1 MSHTKPQAEDS
12 DSIKSLAVTVATHA
26 LGSLSE
32 EQYLA
37 LSRENPD
44 LFDALLQRQILLIA
58 PKSKARLELSLKQT
72 PLGVLP
78 LSVIESLGIA
88 EKIYSAVISNLEP
101 YCDKCQQ
108 VAIPPG
114 NLANTTFP
122 NGGVVAISVVG
133 DDDQFSLRERCEWL
147 GSERAIISDKLV
159 SASDLSDSDQGEP
172 VIALVANA
180 TEASLSSELSKWFA
194 RGGSEARITHFK
206 SRDSKGVELAR
217 VKGSWSCPK
226 CDVRLA
232 DATRLDLER
241 ANRCGVCKGAGWL
254 ISGDDTRL
262 VACRDC
268 IGFGVVTPMANYRFN
283 GLALRD
289 LATLSFDELV
299 SVGSKSLSD
308 ELKFSLN
315 TIIGCGFGEY
325 PLGAAVE
332 FFSRGELA
340 LLSIASA
347 ELSGLK
353 AAKYLVDRDL
363 GDIGLTKD
371 RPSFIGP
378 EKIIVLSAP
387 TKSVQVKVA
396 NSCCS
401 SSEKSL
407 VLRDIRR
414 GPIEL
419 SEARFPLEG
428 ISAIRGGVGG
438 GKSLLLKIIA
448 ERFQKRKKFEHIAS
462 FGDLKR
468 CELVSSEID
477 SEQTVLEAL
486 GFAEPLA
493 REIARTRRAQ
503 ELGLL
508 ESDLVLP
515 NSLYRCTECGGGR
528 VRNLNN
534 RVTGEVKGALCP
546 GCFGAL
552 YDWQVAELLVGN
564 STVGELML
572 KSIRDL
578 ADLPWLDHSI
588 LDLKLELPDEL
599 ANAQLSTSLREL
611 ARSDQRLIAIIGGC
625 IRSFNRAEHQKGR
638 GALTKEL
645 ILIDGPKELPESR
658 LGVLSSLLS
667 ALNDQGATVVY
678 ADMAEALESRCSYVL
693 ELPTARRNWT
703 ARACEVYLD
712 RRYAR

>member
-1 MSHTKPQAEDS
+1 MSHTKPQAGDS
-12 DSIKSLAVTVATHA
+12 NSIKSLAAAVATHA
-26 LGSLSE
+26 PGSLSE

-37 LSRENPD
+37 LSRENPE
-44 LFDALLQRQILLIA
+44 LFDALLQHQIFLIA
-58 PKSKARLELSLKQT
+58 PKSKTRPELSLKQT
-72 PLGVLP
+72 PFGVLP
-78 LSVIESLGIA
+78 LGVIESLGIA
-88 EKIYSAVISNLEP
+88 EKIYTAVISNLEP
-101 YCDKCQQ
+101 YCHKCQQ

-114 NLANTTFP
+114 NLANVIFP

-133 DDDQFSLRERCEWL
+133 DDDQFSLKERCEWL
-147 GSERAIISDKLV
+147 GSERAIISGKLV
-159 SASDLSDSDQGEP
+159 SASDLGDSDQGEP
-172 VIALVANA
+172 VISLVANA
-180 TEASLSSELSKWFA
+180 TESSLSSELSKWFA
-194 RGGSEARITHFK
+194 RGGSEARITHFMA
-206 SRDSKGVELAR
+206 RDAKGVELAR
-217 VKGSWSCPK
+217 INGSWSCPK
-226 CDVRLA
+226 CDARFAGVA
-232 DATRLDLER
+232 RLDLEQ
-241 ANRCGVCKGAGWL
+241 AKQCGVCKGAGWL
-254 ISGDDTRL
+254 IGDDIRL

-268 IGFGVVTPMANYRFN
+268 IGFGVVTPIAKYRFN

-347 ELSGLK
+347 ELSGFK
-353 AAKYLVDRDL
+353 EAKYLVDRDL
-363 GDIGLTKD
+363 GGIGLTKD
-371 RPSFIGP
+371 RPSFISP
-378 EKIIVLSAP
+378 EKILVLSAP
-387 TKSVQVKVA
+387 TNSVQVKVT
-396 NSCCS
+396 NSSWS

-414 GPIEL
+414 GPLDL

-428 ISAIRGGVGG
+428 ISAIRGGIGC

-448 ERFQKRKKFEHIAS
+448 ERFQKRKKLEHIAS
-462 FGDLKR
+462 YGDLKR
-468 CELVSSEID
+468 CELISSEID
-477 SEQTVLEAL
+477 SEQTILEAL

-493 REIARTRRAQ
+493 HEIARTRRAQ

-508 ESDLVLP
+508 ESDLALP
-515 NSLYRCTECGGGR
+515 NSLYRCTECGDGR
-528 VRNLNN
+528 SRNLNN
-534 RVTGEVKGALCP
+534 GVTGEVKGALCP

-552 YDWQVAELLVGN
+552 YDWQVAELPIGN

-572 KSIRDL
+572 KSLRDL
-578 ADLPWLDHSI
+578 ADLPWLEPRS
-588 LDLKLELPDEL
+588 LDLNLELPDDL

-611 ARSDQRLIAIIGGC
+611 ARPDQCLIAIIGGC
-625 IRSFNRAEHQKGR
+625 IRAFNRAERQKGH

-693 ELPTARRNWT
+693 ELPTARRNWS
-703 ARACEVYLD
+703 ARAGEVYLD